1 MFEHLAGGLGAAFSF
16 WLRCWASS
24 LLVVLMHRAAFFAGL
39 IARSSPLDLSTSTAK
54 ACYFFAVVVG
64 ETSPPNDT
72 HCVVSCPS
80 RFTKV

>member
-1 MFEHLAGGLGAAFSF
+1 
-16 WLRCWASS
+16 
-24 LLVVLMHRAAFFAGL
+24 
-39 IARSSPLDLSTSTAK
+39 
-54 ACYFFAVVVG
+54 VVG